1 MVTSMTKILIVEDD
15 EDFAMI
21 LRRAIEHDPDLEVVD
36 VIGSYEEAVN
46 YIKSPALANCDCV
59 LLDLQL
65 PKSPGDRTVNS
76 LAGIQILE
84 QLRHTYNFYK
94 TVIVLTNSKA
104 QADGERALA
113 AGCDGYL
120 CKRARIAD
128 VPSMLTE
135 LKMAIRGD
143 VIIVAAQMRHVFL
156 RDDISAKEARMLD
169 LLSQGKGWSEIAQ
182 ELGYKTSKAAANIGD
197 RVFDK
202 LLSPQDLALVAAEG
216 GKKRLKAVEVWQS
229 RKTAPTNK

>member
-1 MVTSMTKILIVEDD
+1 MTKILIVEDD
-15 EDFAMI
+15 EDFATI
-21 LRRAIEHDPDLEVVD
+21 LRRAIEQDPDLEVVD
-36 VIGSYEEAVN
+36 VISSYQEAID

-84 QLRHTYNFYK
+84 QLRHTCNFYK

-128 VPSMLTE
+128 VPSMLSE

-169 LLSQGKGWSEIAQ
+169 LLSIGKGWSEIAH

-216 GKKRLKAVEVWQS
+216 GKKRLKAVEVWLS
-229 RKTAPTNK
+229 RKALSTK

>member
-1 MVTSMTKILIVEDD
+1 MTRILIVEDD
-15 EDFAMI
+15 EDFALI
-21 LRRAIEHDPDLEVVD
+21 LRRAIEQDPDLEVVD
-36 VIGSYEEAVN
+36 LISSYEEAID
-46 YIKSPALANCDCV
+46 YIKSPKLAQCDCV

-65 PKSPGDRTVNS
+65 PKSSGDRTVNS

-84 QLRHTYNFYK
+84 QLRHVYNFYK

-104 QADGERALA
+104 AADGERALA

-128 VPSMLTE
+128 VPSMLSE

-169 LLSQGKGWSEIAQ
+169 LLALGKSWTEISQ

-216 GKKRLKAVEVWQS
+216 GKKRLKAVEIWQS
-229 RKTAPTNK
+229 RKASSTK

>member
-1 MVTSMTKILIVEDD
+1 MTRILIVEDD
-15 EDFAMI
+15 EDFALI
-21 LRRAIEHDPDLEVVD
+21 LRRAIEQDPDLEVVD
-36 VIGSYEEAVN
+36 LISSYEEAID
-46 YIKSPALANCDCV
+46 YIKSPKLAQCDCV

-84 QLRHTYNFYK
+84 QLRHVYNFYK

-104 QADGERALA
+104 AADGERALA

-128 VPSMLTE
+128 VPSMLSE

-169 LLSQGKGWSEIAQ
+169 LLALGKSWTEIAQ

-202 LLSPQDLALVAAEG
+202 LLSPQDLSSVAAEG
-216 GKKRLKAVEVWQS
+216 GKKRLKAVEIWQS
-229 RKTAPTNK
+229 RKASSAK

>member
-1 MVTSMTKILIVEDD
+1 MTRILIVEDD
-15 EDFAMI
+15 EDFALI
-21 LRRAIEHDPDLEVVD
+21 LRRAIEQDPDLEVVD
-36 VIGSYEEAVN
+36 LISSYEEAIDYVQ
-46 YIKSPALANCDCV
+46 SPKLAQCDCV

-84 QLRHTYNFYK
+84 QLRHVNNFYK

-104 QADGERALA
+104 AADGERALA

-128 VPSMLTE
+128 VPSMLAE

-169 LLSQGKGWSEIAQ
+169 LLALGKSWTEIAQ

-216 GKKRLKAVEVWQS
+216 GKKRLKAVEIWQS
-229 RKTAPTNK
+229 RKASPSK